1 MIKRQTFLQKLHKN
15 LLILCLS
22 AGCLA
27 LSAAPAFSS
36 CNGVTPKCS
45 AATKCMPKT
54 HSYGGRS
61 DLFAQNSSN
70 KIDANCV
77 ANESKDGCF
86 NSAPSSHINRYNM
99 PGYRKC
105 KEGSK
110 GCVCQGSKENRKCY
124 RNHLGSDLGTG
135 GQTNVIAYA
144 TADGVISFQNNNVGG
159 SGRVIVIRH
168 TKHCDGAAK
177 DKKYYSSLYRHLNK
191 VFVSVGQSVKKG
203 QQIGI
208 VGGSSHTA
216 AKGLCDNPAQA
227 GRHCAGANK
236 NNGEYYDI
244 HMHLEVFDGN
254 SKGGASPG
262 AAATFQP
269 ACGDI
274 QALCGG
280 CSNNISNCKQ
290 NVTKPFSNNDTV
302 SADAANAGSGNGDVN
317 GEETADGSGVS
328 SCALSDYLDKQTCTT
343 CMIFKTIFNA
353 ASNLA
358 QTAISKLA
366 APSKNLVLIGFL
378 IWLAIYILK
387 QISSFQ
393 GSSPGDLLKGIFL
406 QGARVAIVVYILS
419 GALYQVMDITL
430 TPVMQTGLTF
440 ANMLNPNSNCDS
452 SAEYMQGIVG
462 YDTGAGMQDTSQG
475 GLPRNL
481 GQSIVCTIKN
491 LEDSVGVL
499 LALGNYSTCYAFHDK
514 ALWDG
519 IIPHLGYFLSGI
531 GLWLAGAFLL
541 FAFPWCLIDCIL
553 QLCIAAA
560 MIPCSIAAFAFKSTA
575 KYLGLIWNFFMNAM
589 FNLVFLAVL
598 LFILTSMF
606 KEWIGLTDESLSSFD
621 PVLLITAFK
630 EDGLAW
636 WGIGAFKIFAFIFL
650 FVCFIDEVPSMA
662 NKFATGI
669 DFGRKGIGRMVG
681 GTVAQTAAAV
691 GKGAGHIA
699 KRGAESVGEATNS
712 LAGNWVRSKKNQI
725 KGLALVA
732 FGGRKLRDANGNVVG
747 YQARFKGIPGF
758 TQTRTVTKDADGVW
772 TQTKETHQKTV
783 ADKAFKPMT
792 DANGETTF
800 AVRTGGKGV
809 FAKYE
814 QMNKSVQADGT
825 IKYTS
830 KDGKNVL
837 VTDQNGTI
845 IKYKRAKD
853 TDMVTEK
860 RKGSVQTVNDAF
872 MTKRTMVD
880 ANGQVIGSDV
890 QFKNVTSK
898 YLINKDGSTNMHA
911 YNQIMKGVSA
921 QNRTDA
927 MAEMAVMHLKARGQN
942 LDNRFQ
948 SRNVKMN
955 KDGSFTIQQINN
967 DGSRQEVRAAMVNGQ
982 MVISNK
988 IIDDKG
994 NITLQKSN
1002 GVQSKTTT
1010 YTKQADGTFTKSVKY
1025 SFTDEAHSR
1034 SRISPPLDGNG
1045 AWGYGMDP
1053 QKAMAGFN
1061 QKEFMEHLDQI
1072 NNDKIKDKT
1081 VSDVVKL
1088 VETNLQDLPELADKQ
1103 NGADLMNQL
1112 LQTQNTNRE
1121 TPEMSLK
1128 DLADIQA
1135 AINDAAANGLT
1146 ETPEQIIAQTIIKKE
1161 LQDIINDPTQI
1172 QKMTAKNRQYAA
1184 MLADSYVKDQNGS
1197 RDAELDKLLK
1207 DVMAKMTD
1215 AEKAELLMTANVSKE
1230 MAAALVI

>member
-45 AATKCMPKT
+45 AATNSESQGGCSPNKT
-54 HSYGGRS
+54 
-61 DLFAQNSSN
+61 SSGSLVGSASQQV
-70 KIDANCV
+70 KASCID
-77 ANESKDGCF
+77 SLTSGGCF
-86 NSAPSSHINRYNM
+86 DSTPASYVGSYNREGKRSST
-99 PGYRKC
+99 
-105 KEGSK
+105 
-110 GCVCQGSKENRKCY
+110 
-124 RNHLGSDLGTG
+124 RNHYGSDLGTG
-135 GQTNVIAYA
+135 RRTNVLAYA
-144 TADGVISFQNNNVGG
+144 ATDGAIMGCPISTGG
-159 SGRVIVIRH
+159 GRTTVIRH

-177 DKKYYSSLYRHLNK
+177 EGKYYSTVYRHLFK
-191 VFVSVGQSVKKG
+191 QTRCSGEVRKG
-203 QQIGI
+203 DTIGV
-208 VGGSSHTA
+208 VGGSNSSSRS
-216 AKGLCDNPAQA
+216 GPVCDNPLQA
-227 GRHCAGANK
+227 K
-236 NNGEYYDI
+236 NCSHYYAI
-244 HMHLEVFDGN
+244 HLHLEVVNSAMSASSTYVGGSQTMQSSCGN
-254 SKGGASPG
+254 L
-262 AAATFQP
+262 
-269 ACGDI
+269 

-280 CSNNISNCKQ
+280 CPANTNSCRGGMSASSDGNSATGSEV
-290 NVTKPFSNNDTV
+290 NVGG
-302 SADAANAGSGNGDVN
+302 ANSGNGDVN

-328 SCALSDYLDKQTCTT
+328 SCVLSDYLDKQTCTT

-393 GSSPGDLLKGIFL
+393 GTSPGDLLKGIFL

-499 LALGNYSTCYAFHDK
+499 LALGNYSTCYSFHDK

-853 TDMVTEK
+853 IDIVTEK
-860 RKGSVQTVNDAF
+860 HKGSVQTVNDAF

-880 ANGQVIGSDV
+880 ADGQIIGSDV

-911 YNQIMKGVSA
+911 YNQIIKGVSA

-948 SRNVKMN
+948 GRNVKMN

-967 DGSRQEVRAAMVNGQ
+967 DASRQEVRAAMVNGQ

-1034 SRISPPLDGNG
+1034 SHISPPLDGNG

-1112 LQTQNTNRE
+1112 LQTQNANRE

-1146 ETPEQIIAQTIIKKE
+1146 ETPGQIMAQTIIKKE

-1172 QKMTAKNRQYAA
+1172 QKMTAKDRQYAA
-1184 MLADSYVKDQNGS
+1184 ILADSYVKDQNGS

>member
-45 AATKCMPKT
+45 AATNSESQGGCSPNKT
-54 HSYGGRS
+54 
-61 DLFAQNSSN
+61 SSGSLVGSASQQVRASC
-70 KIDANCV
+70 ID
-77 ANESKDGCF
+77 SLTSGGCF
-86 NSAPSSHINRYNM
+86 DSTPASYVGSYNREGKRSST
-99 PGYRKC
+99 
-105 KEGSK
+105 
-110 GCVCQGSKENRKCY
+110 
-124 RNHLGSDLGTG
+124 RNHYGSDLGTG
-135 GQTNVIAYA
+135 KRTNVLAYA
-144 TADGVISFQNNNVGG
+144 ATDGAIMGCPISTGG
-159 SGRVIVIRH
+159 GRTTVIRH

-177 DKKYYSSLYRHLNK
+177 EGKYYSTVYRHLFKQTRCNGE
-191 VFVSVGQSVKKG
+191 VRKG
-203 QQIGI
+203 DTIGV
-208 VGGSSHTA
+208 VGGSNSSSRS
-216 AKGLCDNPAQA
+216 GPVCDNPLQA
-227 GRHCAGANK
+227 K
-236 NNGEYYDI
+236 NCSHYYAI
-244 HMHLEVFDGN
+244 HLHLEVVNSAMSASSTYVGGSQTMQSSCGN
-254 SKGGASPG
+254 L
-262 AAATFQP
+262 
-269 ACGDI
+269 

-280 CSNNISNCKQ
+280 CPANTNSCRGGMSASSDGNSATGSEV
-290 NVTKPFSNNDTV
+290 NVGG
-302 SADAANAGSGNGDVN
+302 ANSGNGDVN

-328 SCALSDYLDKQTCTT
+328 SCVLSDYLDKQTCTT

-860 RKGSVQTVNDAF
+860 HKGSVQTVNDAF

-880 ANGQVIGSDV
+880 ADGQVIGSDV

-948 SRNVKMN
+948 GRNVKMN

-1112 LQTQNTNRE
+1112 LQTQNANRE

-1146 ETPEQIIAQTIIKKE
+1146 ETPGQIMAQTIIKKE

-1172 QKMTAKNRQYAA
+1172 QKMTAKDRQYAA

-1207 DVMAKMTD
+1207 DIMAKMTN
-1215 AEKAELLMTANVSKE
+1215 AKKAELLMTANVSKE

>member
-1 MIKRQTFLQKLHKN
+1 M
-15 LLILCLS
+15 
-22 AGCLA
+22 
-27 LSAAPAFSS
+27 
-36 CNGVTPKCS
+36 
-45 AATKCMPKT
+45 
-54 HSYGGRS
+54 
-61 DLFAQNSSN
+61 
-70 KIDANCV
+70 
-77 ANESKDGCF
+77 
-86 NSAPSSHINRYNM
+86 
-99 PGYRKC
+99 
-105 KEGSK
+105 
-110 GCVCQGSKENRKCY
+110 
-124 RNHLGSDLGTG
+124 
-135 GQTNVIAYA
+135 
-144 TADGVISFQNNNVGG
+144 
-159 SGRVIVIRH
+159 
-168 TKHCDGAAK
+168 
-177 DKKYYSSLYRHLNK
+177 
-191 VFVSVGQSVKKG
+191 
-203 QQIGI
+203 
-208 VGGSSHTA
+208 
-216 AKGLCDNPAQA
+216 
-227 GRHCAGANK
+227 
-236 NNGEYYDI
+236 
-244 HMHLEVFDGN
+244 
-254 SKGGASPG
+254 
-262 AAATFQP
+262 
-269 ACGDI
+269 
-274 QALCGG
+274 
-280 CSNNISNCKQ
+280 
-290 NVTKPFSNNDTV
+290 
-302 SADAANAGSGNGDVN
+302 
-317 GEETADGSGVS
+317 
-328 SCALSDYLDKQTCTT
+328 
-343 CMIFKTIFNA
+343 
-353 ASNLA
+353 
-358 QTAISKLA
+358 
-366 APSKNLVLIGFL
+366 
-378 IWLAIYILK
+378 
-387 QISSFQ
+387 
-393 GSSPGDLLKGIFL
+393 
-406 QGARVAIVVYILS
+406 
-419 GALYQVMDITL
+419 
-430 TPVMQTGLTF
+430 
-440 ANMLNPNSNCDS
+440 
-452 SAEYMQGIVG
+452 
-462 YDTGAGMQDTSQG
+462 
-475 GLPRNL
+475 
-481 GQSIVCTIKN
+481 
-491 LEDSVGVL
+491 
-499 LALGNYSTCYAFHDK
+499 
-514 ALWDG
+514 
-519 IIPHLGYFLSGI
+519 
-531 GLWLAGAFLL
+531 
-541 FAFPWCLIDCIL
+541 
-553 QLCIAAA
+553 
-560 MIPCSIAAFAFKSTA
+560 
-575 KYLGLIWNFFMNAM
+575 
-589 FNLVFLAVL
+589 
-598 LFILTSMF
+598 
-606 KEWIGLTDESLSSFD
+606 
-621 PVLLITAFK
+621 
-630 EDGLAW
+630 
-636 WGIGAFKIFAFIFL
+636 
-650 FVCFIDEVPSMA
+650 
-662 NKFATGI
+662 
-669 DFGRKGIGRMVG
+669 
-681 GTVAQTAAAV
+681 
-691 GKGAGHIA
+691 
-699 KRGAESVGEATNS
+699 
-712 LAGNWVRSKKNQI
+712 
-725 KGLALVA
+725 VA

-837 VTDQNGTI
+837 VTDRNGTI

-967 DGSRQEVRAAMVNGQ
+967 DGSRREVRAAMVNGQ

-1053 QKAMAGFN
+1053 QKAIAGFN

-1112 LQTQNTNRE
+1112 LQTQNANME

>member
-22 AGCLA
+22 AGYLA

-45 AATKCMPKT
+45 AAT
-54 HSYGGRS
+54 
-61 DLFAQNSSN
+61 NS
-70 KIDANCV
+70 
-77 ANESKDGCF
+77 ESKGGCSPNGSARHFANNASEQVKAKCLVEKTSGGCF
-86 NSAPSSHINRYNM
+86 SSVPVSDVGSYNRAGWRANYN
-99 PGYRKC
+99 
-105 KEGSK
+105 
-110 GCVCQGSKENRKCY
+110 
-124 RNHLGSDLGTG
+124 RNHYGSDLGTG
-135 GQTNVIAYA
+135 GKTNVEVYA
-144 TADGVISFQNNNVGG
+144 AADGNVVGWDWSDGG
-159 SGRVIVIRH
+159 GRTIVIRH
-168 TKHCDGAAK
+168 IKHCDGAEKEGA
-177 DKKYYSSLYRHLNK
+177 YYSTIYRHLYIPLK
-191 VFVSVGQSVKKG
+191 SGGEVKQGEK
-203 QQIGI
+203 IGV
-208 VGGSSHTA
+208 VGGSNFNRSA
-216 AKGLCDNPAQA
+216 NLKCDNVSQ
-227 GRHCAGANK
+227 G
-236 NNGEYYDI
+236 
-244 HMHLEVFDGN
+244 
-254 SKGGASPG
+254 GGAKCTTINKKTVCCKPYAIHLHIEVIDGPVSASSSG
-262 AAATFQP
+262 VSGRKTYQAS
-269 ACGDI
+269 CGNL

-280 CSNNISNCKQ
+280 CPVNTNSCKGGMQGYSNGKHASE
-290 NVTKPFSNNDTV
+290 T
-302 SADAANAGSGNGDVN
+302 SADAASTNPGNGDVN
-317 GEETADGSGVS
+317 GEETPDGSGVS
-328 SCALSDYLDKQTCTT
+328 SCVLSEYLDKQTCTT

-853 TDMVTEK
+853 TDIVTEK
-860 RKGSVQTVNDAF
+860 HKGSVQTVNDAF

-880 ANGQVIGSDV
+880 ADGQIIGSDV

-911 YNQIMKGVSA
+911 YNQIIKGVSA

-948 SRNVKMN
+948 GRNVKMN

-967 DGSRQEVRAAMVNGQ
+967 DASRQEVRAAMVNGQ

-1034 SRISPPLDGNG
+1034 SHISPPLDGNG

-1112 LQTQNTNRE
+1112 LQTQNANRE

-1146 ETPEQIIAQTIIKKE
+1146 ETPGQIMAQTIIKKE

-1172 QKMTAKNRQYAA
+1172 QKMTAKDRQYAA